1 MNLNKLARRVAAA
14 EGGKVNL
21 PIAQIKETMRCLF
34 VELAGIEAEDV
45 LRIVARYRRKAR
57 K

>member
-34 VELAGIEAEDV
+34 VELAGIEAEEV
-45 LRIVARYRRKAR
+45 LRIVARYRPKAR